1 MQAQLEEARSL
12 LSEMSREGST
22 VQTELQTSKEATS
35 RLQLKLIS
43 LEVSKN
49 EETALREELEE
60 KYSRMNEE
68 HKLQLED
75 ALCKAAEE
83 KAYIEALEGQ
93 QVLSINEIEKCQEEM
108 EKLVLKLKR
117 RDERER
123 LLKKKVNHLEWELSK
138 EKELREIE
146 REVEDGET
154 LDEEEREAL
163 ELKLENAKREL
174 EKARELNNKIQG
186 EQDLQSLKQ
195 KVMDYSRSEAE
206 TETALVITSMQ
217 EELAALEEE
226 LSTANQNA
234 VAAHEKVAQ
243 LTEELENVKAILD
256 SAQEEISSA
265 NKKHEKIV
273 EEKDIEIESLQRS
286 WETATNKLTEYLEIG
301 DQALFE
307 AVLEMEE
314 LMELSRPQRR
324 LSHTTKTQAFDFL
337 HKQLQDAQEMAR
349 DAEHKVRALS
359 QTSLQIAFLQ
369 EGGKDATG
377 NSRPQFLDDVIR
389 FQQEAQTQEVTRV
402 KLVAE
407 QDFAESRM
415 AECEAMLL
423 AMQGNLAHAE
433 MKLHQA
439 EDRSLE
445 LAKAQQALA
454 VAKEEWNCEKA
465 TLLNELSEREQQCT
479 SVQQALTSLQFQL
492 QDAESREE
500 GLTMELEQLRLAK
513 EDWGAQ
519 EEKLEEELEEL
530 RFGMKQPKL
539 EVIMESDDEV
549 ADDHIGVVTE
559 KEKEL
564 QFARSALAKLNL
576 ELLKVAEAHGCLR
589 LESTRRIA
597 EKVVMK
603 TECASLEIELDE
615 ATSIAKQAQEK
626 IDSLKLI
633 LDDFSKAEA
642 RWKSEKLVLEG
653 QVQDLNAQLVD
664 REIEYVSLKGEYE
677 RLDAALS
684 SLRLEEV
691 KTSCELAELQQNLKI
706 SESKWQIN
714 VERLEKTIE
723 ANNLDIAETKV
734 ALGSAEEKVRLLTE
748 ANSTGRR
755 DWDAERVRLRT
766 KNESMQR
773 DIARLEDNASL
784 SSIDGNTFLAL
795 GNGRCKTQDDLVEEV
810 KCNSQEIE
818 RLHEMIRE
826 RDDTILSLRMEFE
839 TAISKHRVAE
849 IQVDKILREK
859 DKELYEST
867 KEMEAYELEVRK
879 LMDIVSETEDRLVK
893 SEADWRTEKLSLLAG
908 RDNAVLDANLR
919 KSEAAALSRNFQNN
933 QATLHE
939 AELMVDAL
947 VQAKDSAKSDAEGWK
962 LENERLCLAQTA
974 IADLQCSV
982 SCRDADLVALQ
993 FKLNECHS
1001 HTADIERNHQ
1011 DTVTRLQAEL
1021 DQKVKELDMVKEEI
1035 TALNKAAATVEQ
1047 ENRVMKDQIAELRSK
1062 AAALEVDLEAKVSE
1076 VRALEEELVL
1086 AEKKRDLMLQEAVEN
1101 MKEVE
1106 TQREMLRLDLAS
1118 LRRELELAKELVKE
1132 RDSIAADACQ
1142 VQYRD
1147 EYQLPSIPV
1156 FWLLA
1161 SHLHSSGVS
1170 IMLEYKVFLT
1180 LLYDYWFSLAGG
1192 RNA

>member
-1 MQAQLEEARSL
+1 
-12 LSEMSREGST
+12 LSE
-22 VQTELQTSKEATS
+22 
-35 RLQLKLIS
+35 
-43 LEVSKN
+43 
-49 EETALREELEE
+49 
-60 KYSRMNEE
+60 
-68 HKLQLED
+68 
-75 ALCKAAEE
+75 C
-83 KAYIEALEGQ
+83 
-93 QVLSINEIEKCQEEM
+93 
-108 EKLVLKLKR
+108 
-117 RDERER
+117 
-123 LLKKKVNHLEWELSK
+123 
-138 EKELREIE
+138 
-146 REVEDGET
+146 
-154 LDEEEREAL
+154 
-163 ELKLENAKREL
+163 
-174 EKARELNNKIQG
+174 
-186 EQDLQSLKQ
+186 
-195 KVMDYSRSEAE
+195 
-206 TETALVITSMQ
+206 
-217 EELAALEEE
+217 
-226 LSTANQNA
+226 
-234 VAAHEKVAQ
+234 
-243 LTEELENVKAILD
+243 
-256 SAQEEISSA
+256 
-265 NKKHEKIV
+265 
-273 EEKDIEIESLQRS
+273 
-286 WETATNKLTEYLEIG
+286 
-301 DQALFE
+301 
-307 AVLEMEE
+307 
-314 LMELSRPQRR
+314 
-324 LSHTTKTQAFDFL
+324 
-337 HKQLQDAQEMAR
+337 
-349 DAEHKVRALS
+349 
-359 QTSLQIAFLQ
+359 
-369 EGGKDATG
+369 
-377 NSRPQFLDDVIR
+377 
-389 FQQEAQTQEVTRV
+389 
-402 KLVAE
+402 
-407 QDFAESRM
+407 
-415 AECEAMLL
+415 
-423 AMQGNLAHAE
+423 
-433 MKLHQA
+433 
-439 EDRSLE
+439 
-445 LAKAQQALA
+445 
-454 VAKEEWNCEKA
+454 
-465 TLLNELSEREQQCT
+465 EQQCT

-539 EVIMESDDEV
+539 EVIMEHDDEV
-549 ADDHIGVVTE
+549 GDDHIAVITE

-576 ELLKVAEAHGCLR
+576 ELLEVAEAHGCLR

-603 TECASLEIELDE
+603 TECASLEIGLDE

-642 RWKSEKLVLEG
+642 RWKSEKLVLER

-664 REIEYVSLKGEYE
+664 REIEYVGLKSEYE

-691 KTSCELAELQQNLKI
+691 KTSGELAELQQNLKA

-714 VERLEKTIE
+714 VERMKKTIE
-723 ANNLDIAETKV
+723 VNNLDIAETKV

-755 DWDAERVRLRT
+755 DWEAERVRLRT
-766 KNESMQR
+766 KNEGMQL
-773 DIARLEDNASL
+773 DIARLEDSASL
-784 SSIDGNTFLAL
+784 SSIDGNTTLAL
-795 GNGRCKTQDDLVEEV
+795 GNGRYKTQVVDDLVEKV

-818 RLHEMIRE
+818 RLHEIIRE
-826 RDDTILSLRMEFE
+826 RDDTILSLRMELE
-839 TAISKHRVAE
+839 TATSKHKVAG
-849 IQVDKILREK
+849 IQVDKILRGK
-859 DKELYEST
+859 DKELYESS
-867 KEMEAYELEVRK
+867 KEIEAYELEVRK
-879 LMDIVSETEDRLVK
+879 LMAIVSDTEDRLVK

-908 RDNAVLDANLR
+908 RDNALLDANLR
-919 KSEAAALSRNFQNN
+919 KSEAAALSRNFENN

-947 VQAKDSAKSDAEGWK
+947 VQAKDNAKSDAEGWK

-974 IADLQCSV
+974 ITDLQRSV

-1118 LRRELELAKELVKE
+1118 LKRELELAKELVKE

-1142 VQYRD
+1142 VQHTV
-1147 EYQLPSIPV
+1147 EYQLPCISV
-1156 FWLLA
+1156 F
-1161 SHLHSSGVS
+1161 G
-1170 IMLEYKVFLT
+1170 YKPPTYKF
-1180 LLYDYWFSLAGG
+1180 WFRSFYHA
-1192 RNA
+1192 

>member
-1 MQAQLEEARSL
+1 MLILCHFQELELQAQLEEARSL

-123 LLKKKVNHLEWELSK
+123 LLKKKVNQLEWELSK

-146 REVEDGET
+146 REVEDGEA
-154 LDEEEREAL
+154 LDEEERDAL

-234 VAAHEKVAQ
+234 VAAHEKVAL
-243 LTEELENVKAILD
+243 LTEELENVKAMLD
-256 SAQEEISSA
+256 SAQEEILSA
-265 NKKHEKIV
+265 NEKHEKIV
-273 EEKDIEIESLQRS
+273 EEKDTEIESLQRS
-286 WETATNKLTEYLEIG
+286 WEAATNKLTEHLEIG

-349 DAEHKVRALS
+349 DAEKKVRALS
-359 QTSLQIAFLQ
+359 RTSLQAAFLQ
-369 EGGKDATG
+369 EGGSKDATD
-377 NSRPQFLDDVIR
+377 NFRPQFLDDVIR
-389 FQQEAQTQEVTRV
+389 LQQEAQTQEVTRV

-445 LAKAQQALA
+445 LAKAQDALA

-539 EVIMESDDEV
+539 EVIMEHDDEV
-549 ADDHIGVVTE
+549 ADDHIAVITE

-576 ELLKVAEAHGCLR
+576 ELHEVAEAHGCLR
-589 LESTRRIA
+589 LEFTRRIA

-626 IDSLKLI
+626 IEGLKLV

-642 RWKSEKLVLEG
+642 RWKSEKLVLER

-664 REIEYVSLKGEYE
+664 REVEYIGLKREYE

-691 KTSCELAELQQNLKI
+691 KTSGELAELRQNLKA

-714 VERLEKTIE
+714 VERMKKTIE

-734 ALGSAEEKVRLLTE
+734 ALSSAEEKVRLLTE

-755 DWDAERVRLRT
+755 DWEAERVRLRT
-766 KNESMQR
+766 KNEGMQL
-773 DIARLEDNASL
+773 DIAKLEDSASL
-784 SSIDGNTFLAL
+784 SSIDGNTSLAL
-795 GNGRCKTQDDLVEEV
+795 GNGRYKTQDVDDLVEKV
-810 KCNSQEIE
+810 KFNNQEIE
-818 RLHEMIRE
+818 RLHELIRE
-826 RDDTILSLRMEFE
+826 RDDTILSLRIELE
-839 TAISKHRVAE
+839 TAISKHRVAG
-849 IQVDKILREK
+849 IQVDKTLREK

-867 KEMEAYELEVRK
+867 KEVEAYELEVRK
-879 LMDIVSETEDRLVK
+879 LMAIVSETEDRLVK
-893 SEADWRTEKLSLLAG
+893 AEADWRTEKLSLLAG
-908 RDNAVLDANLR
+908 RDNALLDANLR
-919 KSEAAALSRNFQNN
+919 KSEAAALSRNFENN

-974 IADLQCSV
+974 IADLQNSV

-1062 AAALEVDLEAKVSE
+1062 AAALEVDLEAKISE

-1118 LRRELELAKELVKE
+1118 LKRELELAKELVKE

-1142 VQYRD
+1142 VQ
-1147 EYQLPSIPV
+1147 QS
-1156 FWLLA
+1156 
-1161 SHLHSSGVS
+1161 
-1170 IMLEYKVFLT
+1170 
-1180 LLYDYWFSLAGG
+1180 
-1192 RNA
+1192 

>member
-1 MQAQLEEARSL
+1 MLILCHFQELELQAQLEEARSL

-22 VQTELQTSKEATS
+22 VQTELQTSREATS

-243 LTEELENVKAILD
+243 LTEELENIKAMLD
-256 SAQEEISSA
+256 NAQEEISSA
-265 NKKHEKIV
+265 NRKHEKIV
-273 EEKDIEIESLQRS
+273 EEKDTEIESLQRS

-314 LMELSRPQRR
+314 LMEFSRPQRR
-324 LSHTTKTQAFDFL
+324 MSHTTKTQAFDFL

-349 DAEHKVRALS
+349 DAENKVRALS
-359 QTSLQIAFLQ
+359 QTSLQTAFQQ
-369 EGGKDATG
+369 EGGRKDATG

-389 FQQEAQTQEVTRV
+389 LQQEAQTQEVTRV

-445 LAKAQQALA
+445 LAKAQEALA

-539 EVIMESDDEV
+539 EVIMEHDDEV
-549 ADDHIGVVTE
+549 GDDHIAVITE
-559 KEKEL
+559 KEKDL

-576 ELLKVAEAHGCLR
+576 ELLEVAEAHGCLR

-603 TECASLEIELDE
+603 TECASLEIGLDE

-642 RWKSEKLVLEG
+642 RWKSEKLVLER

-664 REIEYVSLKGEYE
+664 REIEYVGLKGEYE

-684 SLRLEEV
+684 SLRLEEE
-691 KTSCELAELQQNLKI
+691 KTSGELAELQQNLKA

-714 VERLEKTIE
+714 VERMKKTIE
-723 ANNLDIAETKV
+723 VNNLDIAETKV

-755 DWDAERVRLRT
+755 DWEAERVRLRT
-766 KNESMQR
+766 KNEGMQL
-773 DIARLEDNASL
+773 DIARLEDSASL
-784 SSIDGNTFLAL
+784 SSIDGNTTLAL
-795 GNGRCKTQDDLVEEV
+795 GNGRYKTQVVDDLVEEV
-810 KCNSQEIE
+810 KCSSQEIE
-818 RLHEMIRE
+818 RLHEIIRE
-826 RDDTILSLRMEFE
+826 RDDTILSLRMELE
-839 TAISKHRVAE
+839 TAISKHRVAG
-849 IQVDKILREK
+849 IQVDKILRGK
-859 DKELYEST
+859 DKELYESS
-867 KEMEAYELEVRK
+867 KEIEAYELEVRK
-879 LMDIVSETEDRLVK
+879 LMAIVSETEDRLVK
-893 SEADWRTEKLSLLAG
+893 SEANWRTEKLSLLAG
-908 RDNAVLDANLR
+908 RDNALLDANLR
-919 KSEAAALSRNFQNN
+919 KSEAAALSRNFENN

-974 IADLQCSV
+974 ITDLQRSV

-1118 LRRELELAKELVKE
+1118 LKRELELAKELVKE

-1142 VQYRD
+1142 VQHRV
-1147 EYQLPSIPV
+1147 EYHLPCISI
-1156 FWLLA
+1156 FWL
-1161 SHLHSSGVS
+1161 
-1170 IMLEYKVFLT
+1170 
-1180 LLYDYWFSLAGG
+1180 
-1192 RNA
+1192 